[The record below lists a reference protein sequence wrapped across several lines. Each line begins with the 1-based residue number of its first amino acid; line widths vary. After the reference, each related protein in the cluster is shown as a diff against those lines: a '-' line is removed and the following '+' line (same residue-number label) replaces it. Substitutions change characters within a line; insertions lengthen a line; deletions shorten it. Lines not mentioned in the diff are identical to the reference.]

1 MIDLSG
7 NVAIVTGGARGIG
20 KAIAQGLAD
29 LKATVVVADLSG
41 EDAETAALHL
51 VEQGRSAKGVA
62 VDVANGASVAD
73 MVRTVIDQQGRL
85 DILCSNAGIFPSARI
100 DTMSESEW
108 DRVQAVNLKGT
119 FLCVQACLP
128 HMRRQ
133 RRGRIVVTSSITGP
147 ITGYP
152 GWAHYGASKAGLM
165 GFIRSAAI
173 ELAPDGITINA
184 VLPGNIMT
192 EGMQSVGTEYIRET
206 ERSIPMGK
214 LGEPADV
221 AHAVAFLASDAAR
234 YITGQGL
241 VIDGGQT
248 LPESRLA
255 VR

>member
-7 NVAIVTGGARGIG
+7 NIAIVTGAARGIG
-20 KAIAQGLAD
+20 QAIAEYLAQ
-29 LKATVVVADLSG
+29 LKATVVVADLHG
-41 EDAETAALHL
+41 DDAVSVAHAI
-51 VEQGRSAKGVA
+51 VERGGSADGVA
-62 VDVANGASVAD
+62 VDVSNAASVAD
-73 MVRTVIDQQGRL
+73 MVRTVAERHERI

-100 DTMSESEW
+100 ESISEDDW
-108 DRVQAVNLKGT
+108 DRVQAVNLKGA
-119 FLCVQACLP
+119 FLCVRACLP

-133 RRGRIVVTSSITGP
+133 RHGRIVVTSSITGP

-173 ELAPDGITINA
+173 EVARDGITINA

-192 EGMQSVGTEYIRET
+192 AGMQNVGAEYIRET

-214 LGEPADV
+214 LGEPVDIAR
-221 AHAVAFLASDAAR
+221 AVAFLVSDNAT

-241 VIDGGQT
+241 VVDGGQT

-255 VR
+255 VS

>member
-41 EDAETAALHL
+41 EDAETVALHL